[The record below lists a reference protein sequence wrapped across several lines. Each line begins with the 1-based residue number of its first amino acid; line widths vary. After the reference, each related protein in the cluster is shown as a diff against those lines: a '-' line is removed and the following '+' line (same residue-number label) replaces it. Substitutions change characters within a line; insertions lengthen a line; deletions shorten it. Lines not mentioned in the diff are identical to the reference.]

1 MNATRLCFATAGLM
15 VAGLAFASPRVLV
28 VSEASLAEK
37 WTPDPTA
44 QKVVAGYP
52 SNAVDKNHDVCVTI
66 GYEIGEDGKTSGFN
80 ELNSWTS
87 GSADGVATPMEV
99 TPYSQISAA
108 VVSRYKFVPVGK
120 PKTVFT
126 SSTFA
131 FNGSKQLGDD
141 AIRAHCNIANLNDF
155 IAQLNSKSNKGD
167 LNTENLRRHRDA
179 IDQSLHPTASP
190 TGGQ

>member
-1 MNATRLCFATAGLM
+1 L
-15 VAGLAFASPRVLV
+15 VAGLAFASPRVIV
-28 VSEASLAEK
+28 VSEGSLAER
-37 WTPDPTA
+37 WTPDPAA

-52 SNAVDKNHDVCVTI
+52 SNAVDKSHDVCVTI

-80 ELNSWTS
+80 ELKSWTS
-87 GSADGVATPMEV
+87 GTPDGVATPVEV
-99 TPYSQISAA
+99 TPYSQIAAA

-126 SSTFA
+126 SATFA
-131 FNGSKQLGDD
+131 FNGSKQAGDD
-141 AIRAHCNIANLNDF
+141 AIRAHCTIANLNDF
-155 IAQLNSKSNKGD
+155 LAQLKAQGGDKGD
-167 LNTENLRRHRDA
+167 LNKENLRRHRDA